1 MGRLGLVLVLSWGHA
16 RQIGSELKLG
26 LGCGCGEHTGSM
38 VGILRLSKAN

>member
-26 LGCGCGEHTGSM
+26 LGCGCGEHSGSM